1 MVRHSGLG
9 IPIPNY
15 LLTNQNEQNGSLPG
29 VGMAKKA
36 LKPTGWNR
44 PLASPIT
51 LRDGHVIETLG
62 QAAKLMTLRLPK
74 ARQEKPIWQKTAAM
88 LMQAHES
95 GKPDDIAAATAQLRR
110 ALSAEG
116 WMK

>member
-1 MVRHSGLG
+1 
-9 IPIPNY
+9 
-15 LLTNQNEQNGSLPG
+15 
-29 VGMAKKA
+29 MAKKA
-36 LKPTGWNR
+36 PNPTGWNR

-74 ARQEKPIWQKTAAM
+74 ARQEKAIWQKTAAM
-88 LMQAHES
+88 LMQVHAS
-95 GKPDDIAAATAQLRR
+95 GRPDDIAAATSQLRR

-116 WMK
+116 WIE